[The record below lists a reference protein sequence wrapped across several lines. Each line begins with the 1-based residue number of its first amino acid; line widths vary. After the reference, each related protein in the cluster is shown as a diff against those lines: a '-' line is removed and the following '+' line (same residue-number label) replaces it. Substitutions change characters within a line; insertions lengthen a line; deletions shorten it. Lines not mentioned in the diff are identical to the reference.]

1 MSQKLSVNNFRWTED
16 TSQLNEGFIKNY
28 NEESDEAYIL
38 AVDVQHL
45 EKLQDLHNNL
55 PFLPERMEIEK
66 VEKLVVN
73 LRDKIEYTQEMLYT

>member
-1 MSQKLSVNNFRWTED
+1 MSQKLSVNNFGWTED
-16 TSQLNEGFIKNY
+16 TSQLNEHFIKNY

-66 VEKLVVN
+66 VEKLVVD

>member
-1 MSQKLSVNNFRWTED
+1 MSQKLSVNNFGWTED
-16 TSQLNEGFIKNY
+16 TSQLNEDFIKNY
-28 NEESDEAYIL
+28 NEESDKGYIL

-45 EKLQDLHNNL
+45 EKLQDLHNKWL
-55 PFLPERMEIEK
+55 FLPERMEIEK

>member
-16 TSQLNEGFIKNY
+16 TSQLNEDFIKNY

-45 EKLQDLHNNL
+45 EKLKDLHNNL

-66 VEKLVVN
+66 VEKLVVD

>member
-1 MSQKLSVNNFRWTED
+1 MSQKLSVNNFGWTED
-16 TSQLNEGFIKNY
+16 TSQLNEHVIKNY
-28 NEESDEAYIL
+28 NEESDETYIL

>member
-1 MSQKLSVNNFRWTED
+1 MSQKLSVNNFGWTED
-16 TSQLNEGFIKNY
+16 TSQLNEHVIKNY

-38 AVDVQHL
+38 AGDVQHL